1 MRCCCAAVARLFH
14 HNTSC
19 AAVAPAEP
27 AASATPRLAT
37 LCGNHTG
44 CSTGEEREQYR
55 RDRRRNT
62 AALAGRQHSC
72 CPPLEQATNR
82 SIEKSRSAGRHGLNA
97 RPTGGVRA
105 APRSIVGVR
114 GAVCRQRARCRKR
127 TRRQRARVHV
137 VEGVGGSEDDGC
149 DDHPPSM
156 AMAAAAAAAPI
167 ENINATYKNQE
178 VKELPVGSRNH
189 SSSSSLRAG

>member
-114 GAVCRQRARCRKR
+114 GAPTARTLPEAHAPAARTGARCRR
-127 TRRQRARVHV
+127 CRRQRGRRMRRPPTVD
-137 VEGVGGSEDDGC
+137 GDGGGGGGGS
-149 DDHPPSM
+149 
-156 AMAAAAAAAPI
+156 
-167 ENINATYKNQE
+167 Y
-178 VKELPVGSRNH
+178 
-189 SSSSSLRAG
+189 